1 MAHKKHP
8 NFKGYH
14 HYLGKIIWSQ
24 REYYVRFTLQEI
36 KTRRKDIISNQ
47 LHSTY
52 VSDIEIYST
61 DNRVNTGNTPATA
74 KVDAINTDAK
84 LVAFFEKAKKQEKK
98 HQKLLMKTENP
109 WWCIMEQMLPL
120 QNLMK
125 TIKKEDSLIMDFT
138 LLQIQPL
145 RRDMVDGDSFES
157 TAEDWERESDQQFI
171 TPQGQVY
178 GYATPEGAIY
188 LDERVIKKSRTY
200 VRDFFIK
207 ACPPGQ
213 PDCLL

>member
-1 MAHKKHP
+1 MGKILRHKGFDSSLLIPKLKDVFDQSVHIDSETEQEKMGHKKHP

-36 KTRRKDIISNQ
+36 KTRRKDIISSQ

-84 LVAFFEKAKKQEKK
+84 LVAFFEKAKNKK
-98 HQKLLMKTENP
+98 KN
-109 WWCIMEQMLPL
+109 
-120 QNLMK
+120 
-125 TIKKEDSLIMDFT
+125 IKN
-138 LLQIQPL
+138 
-145 RRDMVDGDSFES
+145 
-157 TAEDWERESDQQFI
+157 
-171 TPQGQVY
+171 Y
-178 GYATPEGAIY
+178 
-188 LDERVIKKSRTY
+188 
-200 VRDFFIK
+200 
-207 ACPPGQ
+207 
-213 PDCLL
+213 

>member
-1 MAHKKHP
+1 MDHKKHP

-84 LVAFFEKAKKQEKK
+84 LVDFLKKQKNKK
-98 HQKLLMKTENP
+98 KN
-109 WWCIMEQMLPL
+109 
-120 QNLMK
+120 
-125 TIKKEDSLIMDFT
+125 IKN
-138 LLQIQPL
+138 
-145 RRDMVDGDSFES
+145 
-157 TAEDWERESDQQFI
+157 
-171 TPQGQVY
+171 Y
-178 GYATPEGAIY
+178 
-188 LDERVIKKSRTY
+188 
-200 VRDFFIK
+200 
-207 ACPPGQ
+207 
-213 PDCLL
+213 